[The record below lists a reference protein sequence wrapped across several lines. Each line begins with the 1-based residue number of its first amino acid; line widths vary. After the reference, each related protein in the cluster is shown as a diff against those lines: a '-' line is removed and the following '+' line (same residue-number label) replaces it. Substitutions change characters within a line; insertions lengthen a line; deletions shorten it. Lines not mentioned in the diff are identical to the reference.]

1 MEKTVHFP
9 YAEVGHSISLPYL
22 PITLTYAD
30 QSLSASGLLDT
41 GSTVNVLP
49 YEMGINLGAVWE
61 EQTIPVTLT
70 GNLAHF
76 DARGL
81 LLSAAVDPFPSV
93 QLAFAWTRAEN
104 VPLILGQVNF
114 FMEFDIC
121 FYRSR
126 SMFELKPK
134 QSK

>member
-1 MEKTVHFP
+1 MEKTVQFL

-30 QSLSASGLLDT
+30 QSLSA
-41 GSTVNVLP
+41 
-49 YEMGINLGAVWE
+49 
-61 EQTIPVTLT
+61 
-70 GNLAHF
+70 
-76 DARGL
+76 
-81 LLSAAVDPFPSV
+81 
-93 QLAFAWTRAEN
+93 
-104 VPLILGQVNF
+104 
-114 FMEFDIC
+114 FDIC